1 MARHSKSVMWSVQ
14 SWFQNLKTLSKLVV
28 GFSAVGAIMIM
39 VILIGLISLNQLQ
52 GELQT
57 IYDGSTLALSS
68 TGITSTNLGLYHNAL
83 LSIGRQSRKRDF
95 DDAVAPLAEL
105 KKRTLAPLEADQAS
119 LLQETLTGRDEGKD
133 LAALRDALKEYFVA
147 AEGAVGAFADSFD
160 ASNSEEQKKAMKDL
174 GNFTLS
180 VEVANKY
187 SAATLRVREL
197 MTRIREMAK
206 ELNDNGQAEASYRA
220 NVALIGGCLAL
231 LLGAA
236 IGYFLARN
244 IVRNI
249 VHVADVAQQ
258 AAAGNLQARAKLE
271 SDDEVGHMAKAFNS
285 MLDRLAGL
293 VSTEEERDMMQK
305 RLVQF
310 LVLVS
315 DVGKGDLTKR
325 GEVTAD
331 MFGNLADGFNLMI
344 QRFAHLMKQVREAAE
359 RVNKSAGS
367 LRENAGQMAGTARH
381 QADESMKTLGAVEQ
395 LAASMRQVAEIA
407 GASSESALQVLQATE
422 IGRVAVQK
430 TVQDMQ
436 GIRSAVQRMSKQ
448 VKALGDRSLEIS
460 QIVSTIREIANQ
472 TNLLALNAAI
482 EAAGAGEAGARFA
495 VVADQVRRLAESSTQ
510 ATREIA
516 DLVKVI
522 QSETQNAVVAM
533 EQETQAVEAGSA
545 SALRTDDVFKEIS
558 TIAHRSAELAQ
569 NIASSAADQTAST
582 DQVGRSIKDFTGGA
596 VATQRATDAARVTV
610 EDMVKLAESLTA
622 SVSQFKLT

>member
-1 MARHSKSVMWSVQ
+1 MR
-14 SWFQNLKTLSKLVV
+14 
-28 GFSAVGAIMIM
+28 
-39 VILIGLISLNQLQ
+39 
-52 GELQT
+52 
-57 IYDGSTLALSS
+57 
-68 TGITSTNLGLYHNAL
+68 
-83 LSIGRQSRKRDF
+83 
-95 DDAVAPLAEL
+95 
-105 KKRTLAPLEADQAS
+105 
-119 LLQETLTGRDEGKD
+119 D
-133 LAALRDALKEYFVA
+133 LANLA
-147 AEGAVGAFADSFD
+147 
-160 ASNSEEQKKAMKDL
+160 
-174 GNFTLS
+174 LS

-187 SAATLRVREL
+187 TKATYQTREL
-197 MTRIREMAK
+197 MTTIREVAK
-206 ELNDNGQAEASYRA
+206 ELNDNGQAEAAYRT
-220 NVALIGGCLAL
+220 NVVLILGFLAL
-231 LLGAA
+231 VLGGA

-244 IVRNI
+244 IARNI
-249 VHVADVAQQ
+249 VHVADVAEQ
-258 AAAGNLQARAKLE
+258 AAAGNLQARAKLV
-271 SDDEVGHMAKAFNS
+271 SDDEVGHMARAFNS
-285 MLDRLAGL
+285 MLDRITAL
-293 VSTEEERDMMQK
+293 VSTEEQLDAMQK

-344 QRFAHLMKQVREAAE
+344 QRFAQLMKQVRESAE
-359 RVNKSAGS
+359 RVNKSAGA
-367 LRENAGQMAGTARH
+367 LRDNAGQMAGTAKH
-381 QADESMKTLGAVEQ
+381 QADESMKTLSAVEQ
-395 LAASMRQVAEIA
+395 LAASMREVAETA
-407 GASSESALQVLQATE
+407 GASSESARRVLQATE
-422 IGRVAVQK
+422 HGRVAVQE

-436 GIRSAVQRMSKQ
+436 RIRTAVQRMSKQ

-495 VVADQVRRLAESSTQ
+495 VVADQVRKLAESSTQ

-533 EQETQAVEAGSA
+533 EHETQAVEAGSA

-558 TIAHRSAELAQ
+558 TIAERSAELAQ
-569 NIASSAADQTAST
+569 SIASSAANQTAST

-596 VATQRATDAARVTV
+596 VATQKATDSARATV

-622 SVSQFKLT
+622 SVAQFKLA